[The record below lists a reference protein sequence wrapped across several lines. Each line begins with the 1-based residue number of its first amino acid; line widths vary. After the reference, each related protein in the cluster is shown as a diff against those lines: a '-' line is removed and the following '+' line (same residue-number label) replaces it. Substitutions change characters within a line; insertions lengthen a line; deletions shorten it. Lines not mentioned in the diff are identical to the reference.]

1 MRPEKVVLFLS
12 REDIE
17 KTGIPRETQSL
28 QSDLFEIIVTEEN
41 LRPYKKLIPAYER
54 YSGKVIITADDD
66 IIYPDDYVS
75 RLVETRDKNPGC
87 AISLEPRLMLA
98 KNDTAFLDYNRWPIV
113 NGIAGMQV
121 FGRGGAGV
129 LYPPDC
135 FHQDITRRDLFMTLA
150 PTTDDVWFKVMLYLA
165 GTRVASPYRKKQE
178 RWKSLKYRQKNALW
192 DYNRLGV
199 NDKNL
204 AAIMRHYGLRTRD
217 FLFAETSAS

>member
-1 MRPEKVVLFLS
+1 
-12 REDIE
+12 
-17 KTGIPRETQSL
+17 
-28 QSDLFEIIVTEEN
+28 
-41 LRPYKKLIPAYER
+41 
-54 YSGKVIITADDD
+54 
-66 IIYPDDYVS
+66 
-75 RLVETRDKNPGC
+75 
-87 AISLEPRLMLA
+87 
-98 KNDTAFLDYNRWPIV
+98 
-113 NGIAGMQV
+113 MQV